1 MNLFS
6 GFMYNFFIQTILMVI
21 EVKLGRYSE
30 FNILNVFGGAT
41 IATVILAM
49 MGFYN

>member
-6 GFMYNFFIQTILMVI
+6 GFMHNFFIQTVLMVI
-21 EVKLGRYSE
+21 EVKLGMYSE
-30 FNILNVFGGAT
+30 FNILNVFGGTA
-41 IATVILAM
+41 IATVILSM